1 MKSILIVDDNLVSLR
16 QIAAQLQDSYEISLA
31 KSGELALQICAHE
44 KPDLIL
50 LDMEMPGMNGLETL
64 ARLRQDPSLA
74 EIPVIFLSGAS
85 GAGVETKCLEAGAE
99 DFISK
104 TAHGKLI
111 RYRIET
117 QLEYAAHRFH
127 PQRVVSEMEDA
138 LGFSFAELVECK
150 DRNAAGHIARVS
162 RYAELL
168 GQDLLEQGCFGAEL
182 KAEDIPMIR
191 RAAPFHDIGK
201 IGISDL
207 VLLKRGPLTD
217 EERREV
223 HRHTIIGGQML
234 DLMYSRAPHL
244 PYLKMAKVIAEGH
257 HERYNGEG
265 YPRGLKGDQIPL
277 CCRIMAAANVYDSC
291 VTDRVY
297 RKGLSH
303 ETACGIIRDGRGTEF
318 DPRVADAFERLRDAF
333 AVEDVRSKQQIKS
346 MGWSVFHET
355 DINS

>member
-16 QIAAQLQDSYEISLA
+16 QIAAQLQDGYEISLA

-44 KPDLIL
+44 MPDLIL
-50 LDMEMPGMNGLETL
+50 LDMEMPGMDGFETL
-64 ARLRQDPSLA
+64 ACLRQDPSLA
-74 EIPVIFLSGAS
+74 EIPVLFLSGTS
-85 GAGVETKCLEAGAE
+85 GAEAEVKCLEAGAE
-99 DFISK
+99 GLISK
-104 TAHGKLI
+104 TANSKLI

-127 PQRVVSEMEDA
+127 PQRIVSEMEDA

-162 RYAELL
+162 RYAELIAL
-168 GQDLLEQGCFGAEL
+168 DLLERGSFGGEL
-182 KAEDIPMIR
+182 TPEDIPMIR

-217 EERREV
+217 EELREM
-223 HRHTIIGGQML
+223 HRHTTIGGQML
-234 DLMYSRAPHL
+234 EVMYERAPHL
-244 PYLKMAKVIAEGH
+244 SYLKMAQVIAQGH

-265 YPRGLKGDQIPL
+265 YPLGLKGDRIPL

-303 ETACGIIRDGRGTEF
+303 EAACGIIQDGRGTEF
-318 DPRVADAFERLRDAF
+318 DPLVADAFERLRDAF
-333 AVEDVRSKQQIKS
+333 AAEDIRSKQQMKS